1 MLLESQGQPV
11 ASMDFGPLIH
21 LDPSGVAAPLP
32 RRAGV
37 CASTLRAMQV
47 TLPHPPTHV
56 VMSPQPPA
64 SAPATCRATGTPLAL
79 GARWAPAIEGHPRPA
94 TCVAY
99 AYTSMRIS
107 GHTHTHIHAHYA
119 LSTVRTE
126 QQLQSTFWGAS
137 GGCVSWIP
145 SLGLSDMH
153 VAYSLGSV

>member
-107 GHTHTHIHAHYA
+107 GHILNTHTHTHTHTPCHGTYRAATPNYILEYFWR
-119 LSTVRTE
+119 LCELDTFVR
-126 QQLQSTFWGAS
+126 LQ
-137 GGCVSWIP
+137 
-145 SLGLSDMH
+145 
-153 VAYSLGSV
+153 

>member
-56 VMSPQPPA
+56 VLSPQPPA
-64 SAPATCRATGTPLAL
+64 SAPATCRATGTPWAL
-79 GARWAPAIEGHPRPA
+79 GARWAPAIEGRPRPA

-99 AYTSMRIS
+99 AYEYANLVGTLILILVRIRLVH
-107 GHTHTHIHAHYA
+107 GTHRAAAPEYILGCFWRLCELDTF
-119 LSTVRTE
+119 VRLE
-126 QQLQSTFWGAS
+126 
-137 GGCVSWIP
+137 
-145 SLGLSDMH
+145 
-153 VAYSLGSV
+153 